1 MQCTSLSLIVAPTFF
16 INIDESVSVNAGQSG
31 IYKIENHDN
40 VYSINELNMRS
51 IKRVVVVAT
60 VSVMILF
67 YFFQVA
73 TAILFFDRD
82 LYAVGSSMTL
92 LTSFVSK
99 GWVG

>member
-1 MQCTSLSLIVAPTFF
+1 MLSLSSL

-60 VSVMILF
+60 VMILF

-73 TAILFFDRD
+73 STAILFVDRD

-92 LTSFVSK
+92 LTFFVFK

>member
-51 IKRVVVVAT
+51 IKRVVCGGNCHD
-60 VSVMILF
+60 SL
-67 YFFQVA
+67 
-73 TAILFFDRD
+73 LFFK
-82 LYAVGSSMTL
+82 LPPQPSSLSTVIFMP
-92 LTSFVSK
+92 
-99 GWVG
+99 WAHQ

>member
-16 INIDESVSVNAGQSG
+16 VDIDESVSVNAGQSG

-40 VYSINELNMRS
+40 VHSINELNMRS

-60 VSVMILF
+60 VMILF
-67 YFFQVA
+67 YFLKVA
-73 TAILFFDRD
+73 STAILFVDRD

-92 LTSFVSK
+92 LISFVYK

>member
-16 INIDESVSVNAGQSG
+16 INIDESVSINAGQSG
-31 IYKIENHDN
+31 IYIIENRDN

-60 VSVMILF
+60 VMILF

-73 TAILFFDRD
+73 STAILFVDRD

>member
-1 MQCTSLSLIVAPTFF
+1 MSLIVAPTFF
-16 INIDESVSVNAGQSG
+16 INIDESVSVNTGQSG
-31 IYKIENHDN
+31 IYIKENRDN

-60 VSVMILF
+60 VMILF
-67 YFFQVA
+67 YVFQVA
-73 TAILFFDRD
+73 STAILFVDRD

>member
-31 IYKIENHDN
+31 IYIIENRDN

-60 VSVMILF
+60 VMILF
-67 YFFQVA
+67 YFF
-73 TAILFFDRD
+73 
-82 LYAVGSSMTL
+82 SSCL
-92 LTSFVSK
+92 HSHPLCRP
-99 GWVG
+99 